1 MTAAK
6 GRYHKGDL
14 REKLLREAA
23 RTVSQSG
30 IRALSMRKLAG
41 RLKISRTAAY
51 HHFDH
56 KDHLLAAVGQ
66 EGFRRLA
73 ARLQEAGA
81 EKLPALGALRATLL
95 AYVRFSTEETEF
107 FRLMFAGVLRR
118 PLRIDASEELRPFAF
133 SSPEAFGA
141 FAALVTAVKRCQ
153 AEGSLSSGDPLF
165 AANILHALVHGV
177 ARLQIDDH
185 LKIACPVDEF
195 LNRGLDAVLRGLG
208 TQSTA
213 HKNRK

>member
-1 MTAAK
+1 VPAAK
-6 GRYHKGDL
+6 SGYHKGDL

-23 RTVSQSG
+23 RTISQSG
-30 IRALSMRKLAG
+30 IGALSMRKLAG

-66 EGFRRLA
+66 YGFRRLA
-73 ARLQEAGA
+73 ARMQKAGV
-81 EKLPALGALRATLL
+81 EKLPALGALRAALL

-107 FRLMFAGVLRR
+107 FRLMFANVLKR
-118 PLRIDASEELRPFAF
+118 PLRIDTTEELRPFAF

-153 AEGSLSSGDPLF
+153 AEGSLGPGDPLF
-165 AANILHALVHGV
+165 VANILHAFVHGV

-185 LKIACPVDEF
+185 LKIGCPVEEF
-195 LNRGLDAVLRGLG
+195 LNRGLDVALRGLG
-208 TQSTA
+208 MRTA
-213 HKNRK
+213 ESKDQK